1 MRFAIIWT
9 WLEPAEGSAAFPELS
24 DSSKLEP
31 KQRVGYFTT
40 LAEAQ
45 AEFEQP
51 SFGEKELV
59 AVLDTRGD
67 CLHTQFAL

>member
-9 WLEPAEGSAAFPELS
+9 WLEPNDKDMLVR
-24 DSSKLEP
+24 LQVP

-45 AEFEQP
+45 AEFEQL

-67 CLHTQFAL
+67 CTKREEC

>member
-9 WLEPAEGSAAFPELS
+9 WWEPRHYLKDVSDENPLEV
-24 DSSKLEP
+24 

-40 LAEAQ
+40 LAEAMTVFD
-45 AEFEQP
+45 EE

-59 AVLDTRGD
+59 TILETRGVI
-67 CLHTQFAL
+67 T